1 MARFREHRRSLKESH
16 RGQWQSAVV
25 PDGDERDQ
33 RIYEQARELGVHVL
47 PTDSYVGLNR
57 SDAEERAKSEGR
69 VLVDRTLFWTTRRR
83 NLSFVRV
90 NVFFSDDGLVA
101 EADAG

>member
-1 MARFREHRRSLKESH
+1 M
-16 RGQWQSAVV
+16 

-33 RIYEQARELGVHVL
+33 RIHEQARDSGVHVL

-69 VLVDRTLFWTTRRR
+69 GLVDRTHFWTTRRR
-83 NLSFVRV
+83 SLSFCVSMFASAMTASLPKLTRADGQRYGSPARV
-90 NVFFSDDGLVA
+90 GL
-101 EADAG
+101 AG

>member
-1 MARFREHRRSLKESH
+1 M
-16 RGQWQSAVV
+16 

-33 RIYEQARELGVHVL
+33 RIHEQARDSGVHVL

-69 VLVDRTLFWTTRRR
+69 VMRDRTHFWTTRRSD
-83 NLSFVRV
+83 LSFLRV
-90 NVFFSDDGLVA
+90 NVRFGDDGLVA

>member
-1 MARFREHRRSLKESH
+1 M
-16 RGQWQSAVV
+16 

-33 RIYEQARELGVHVL
+33 RIHERARELGVPVL
-47 PTDSYVGLNR
+47 PTNSYVGLNR
-57 SDAEERAKSEGR
+57 SDAEERAKREGR
-69 VLVDRTLFWTTRRR
+69 VLVDRTHFWTMRRR

-90 NVFFSDDGLVA
+90 NVRFGDDGLVA

>member
-1 MARFREHRRSLKESH
+1 M
-16 RGQWQSAVV
+16 

-33 RIYEQARELGVHVL
+33 RIHERARELGVPAL
-47 PTDSYVGLNR
+47 PTNLYVGLNR
-57 SDAEERAKSEGR
+57 SDAEERAKREGR
-69 VLVDRTLFWTTRRR
+69 VLVDRTHLSTTRRR

-90 NVFFSDDGLVA
+90 NVRFGDAGLVA

>member
-1 MARFREHRRSLKESH
+1 M
-16 RGQWQSAVV
+16 

-33 RIYEQARELGVHVL
+33 RIHEQAREFGVHVL

-69 VLVDRTLFWTTRRR
+69 GLVDRTHFWTTRRR
-83 NLSFVRV
+83 NLSFLRV
-90 NVFFSDDGLVA
+90 NVRLSEDGLVA